1 LKFLGQA
8 KKFWSALATD
18 PEPTAQH
25 FNVRCVSG
33 HRVRGERTEG
43 YQALRCPACG
53 EGVFVLPR
61 SPLPVPPAPPRQAAG
76 KSVRTAEPM
85 FDEGPVELT
94 DPARVSVDLGG
105 DERALADADIV
116 WDDALPEPPPR
127 VAPKPVDPL
136 AESVDLGIAG
146 PPKAPA
152 KDRGRASEA
161 PHREAAPDHRHR
173 ESKPRRRSQ
182 TAPHDRKQDAAGALD
197 RRSAGPKGA
206 ISNAGNA
213 AGGATGAA
221 QEFEIKPARPMRV
234 INRLLLVIVPC
245 LVIATVAWR
254 YHQQLRAGYP
264 AIVEKGRTEG
274 IQALDAGDFDKAFQL
289 LAAAKSAALGLS
301 GAVDGADEVRQAA
314 DESAIFVNLITRDL
328 GELLDEAGRTDPI
341 TWESKF
347 DSLYK
352 GRSIVVDSIITA
364 VPDGSKSSRYE
375 LLFRVLPP
383 GEATNRDGR
392 PDRVGEIDLTGFQLL
407 EMVGPSLGNQVVF
420 GATLASFKRDSE
432 SGAWLIRLEPKSG
445 VLIRHT
451 KALDS
456 FGRQEERA
464 PTGEAL
470 EDQP

>member
-8 KKFWSALATD
+8 KKFFNALATE

-61 SPLPVPPAPPRQAAG
+61 SPLPAPPAPPRQAPG
-76 KSVRTAEPM
+76 KSVRPGEPLV
-85 FDEGPVELT
+85 DEGPVELT

-105 DERALADADIV
+105 DDRALGDADIV
-116 WDDALPEPPPR
+116 WDDALPEPPPKI
-127 VAPKPVDPL
+127 VPKPVDPL

-146 PPKAPA
+146 PPKAGA
-152 KDRGRASEA
+152 KDRGGTRDAK
-161 PHREAAPDHRHR
+161 HREASPRRHR
-173 ESKPRRRSQ
+173 DSKPRRRSQ
-182 TAPHDRKQDAAGALD
+182 AAPDDRM
-197 RRSAGPKGA
+197 R
-206 ISNAGNA
+206 
-213 AGGATGAA
+213 GAA
-221 QEFEIKPARPMRV
+221 QGLDRHSRATTGAIATTDNAADGATQGAQVFEIKPARPMRTV
-234 INRLLLVIVPC
+234 NRLLLVIVPC
-245 LVIATVAWR
+245 LIIATVAWR
-254 YHQQLRAGYP
+254 WRQQLRQGYP

-274 IQALDAGDFDKAFQL
+274 IKALDEGDFDKAFQL
-289 LAAAKSAALGLS
+289 LAAGKSAALGLG
-301 GAVDGADEVRQAA
+301 GAVEGADEVRQAA

-328 GELLDEAGRTDPI
+328 GDLLDEAGRTDPI
-341 TWESKF
+341 TWDSRF

-352 GRSIVVDSIITA
+352 GRSIVVDSIVTA
-364 VPDGSKSSRYE
+364 VPDGTKSAKYE
-375 LLFRVLPP
+375 LMFRVLPP

-407 EMVGPSLGNQVVF
+407 QMAGRSIGDRVIF

-432 SGAWLIRLEPKSG
+432 SGSWLVGLEPKSG
-445 VLIRHT
+445 VFITHT

-456 FGRQEERA
+456 FGRQEE
-464 PTGEAL
+464 PTASTEAL

>member
-8 KKFWSALATD
+8 KKFFNALATE
-18 PEPTAQH
+18 PEPMAQY

-61 SPLPVPPAPPRQAAG
+61 SPLPAPPAPQRQSAA
-76 KSVRTAEPM
+76 KSMRASEPM
-85 FDEGPVELT
+85 VEEGPVELT
-94 DPARVSVDLGG
+94 DPARVSIDLGG

-116 WDDALPEPPPR
+116 WDDALPEPPPKA
-127 VAPKPVDPL
+127 APKPVDPL
-136 AESVDLGIAG
+136 SESVDLGIAG
-146 PPKAPA
+146 PPKAAA
-152 KDRGRASEA
+152 KHLAA
-161 PHREAAPDHRHR
+161 AKEAADRVTAPERRHR
-173 ESKPRRRSQ
+173 DSKPRRRSQ
-182 TAPHDRKQDAAGALD
+182 AAPDDRMQGAAEGLD
-197 RRSAGPKGA
+197 RRSRGPKGA
-206 ISNAGNA
+206 IAVTGNA
-213 AGGATGAA
+213 DGEARAA
-221 QEFEIKPARPMRV
+221 QVFEIKPARPMRA
-234 INRLLLVIVPC
+234 INRLLLVVVPC

-254 YHQQLRAGYP
+254 YRQQVRQGYP

-274 IQALDAGDFDKAFQL
+274 IKALDEGDFDKAFQL
-289 LAAAKSAALGLS
+289 LAAAKSAVDGLS
-301 GAVDGADEVRQAA
+301 GAVEGADEVRQAA
-314 DESAIFVNLITRDL
+314 DESAIFVNLITREL

-341 TWESKF
+341 TWDSKF

-364 VPDGSKSSRYE
+364 VPDGAKSTKYE
-375 LLFRVLPP
+375 LLFRALPP

-392 PDRVGEIDLTGFQLL
+392 PERAGELDLTNFQLL
-407 EMVGPSLGNQVVF
+407 QMAGRPIGDRVIF

-432 SGAWLIRLEPKSG
+432 SGAWLVRLEPKSG
-445 VLIRHT
+445 VFITHT

-456 FGRQEERA
+456 FGRREE
-464 PTGEAL
+464 PTPTNEAA